1 MEKINFNINRNLSE
15 IISASINFIKSE
27 GKNLLKFYSRFL
39 LPLFIPVAILT
50 YQSDLFAIG
59 QVINEDVSQ
68 LESLLSTFDLKGVL
82 LPLLAQAFTWLVF
95 LSITL
100 VYIRNYCTDKSKVL
114 SYKDM
119 WSQMLYEFPKLFIV
133 QFFYLSM
140 LIFGLFSFVIPG
152 IYFGVSL
159 GLAATIVVF
168 EDSKIFRAMSNSLRL
183 TRIKWFISLGYLLVF
198 YLLYIVARAVLQLP
212 ITFIGTSLSESG
224 EVSRMGFTIIS
235 TLNAIINMLASIFP
249 ILGSVFLYHI
259 LKQHQES
266 LAETK

>member
-1 MEKINFNINRNLSE
+1 MEKINFNIARNLSE
-15 IISASINFIKSE
+15 IITASIQFIKSE
-27 GKNLLKFYSRFL
+27 GKNLSRFYLRFL

-59 QVINEDVSQ
+59 EVIKEDVSQ
-68 LESLLSTFDLKGVL
+68 LESLLSTFDLKGIFL
-82 LPLLAQAFTWLVF
+82 AMLAQVFAWLVF

-100 VYIRNYCTDKSKVL
+100 VYLRNYCTDNSTNLTTKE
-114 SYKDM
+114 M

-140 LIFGLFSFVIPG
+140 LVFGLFSFVIPG

-159 GLAATIVVF
+159 ALAATIVVF
-168 EDSKIFRAMSNSLRL
+168 EDSKIFSAMSNSIRL
-183 TRIKWFISLGYLLVF
+183 TRIKWFMSFGYLLVF
-198 YLLYIVARAVLQLP
+198 YLLYIIARTVLQLP
-212 ITFIGTSLSESG
+212 ITFIGTSLSNAG

-235 TLNAIINMLASIFP
+235 TINAIINMLASIFP

-259 LKQHQES
+259 LKQLQAPLPKVE
-266 LAETK
+266 

>member
-1 MEKINFNINRNLSE
+1 MEKINFNINRNVSE
-15 IISASINFIKSE
+15 IIKASIQFIKSE

-59 QVINEDVSQ
+59 EIINEDVSQ
-68 LESLLSTFDLKGVL
+68 LEYLLSTFNLKGIL
-82 LPLLAQAFTWLVF
+82 IAMLAQAFTWLVF

-100 VYIRNYCTDKSKVL
+100 IYIRNYCTINSKVL
-114 SYKDM
+114 SNKDM

-133 QFFYLSM
+133 QFFYLS
-140 LIFGLFSFVIPG
+140 LLVFGLFSFVIPG

-159 GLAATIVVF
+159 ALAATIVVF

-183 TRIKWFISLGYLLVF
+183 TRIKWFMSLGYLLVF
-198 YLLYIVARAVLQLP
+198 YLLYIVARTLLQFP
-212 ITFIGTSLSESG
+212 VTFIGTSISESG
-224 EVSRMGFTIIS
+224 ELSRMGFTVIS

-249 ILGSVFLYHI
+249 ILGIVFLYHI
-259 LKQHQES
+259 LKQQQES
-266 LAETK
+266 LTEAK